1 MFNVSIC
8 LLVPVTNRNVFF
20 FFLAPP
26 AECLWH
32 KNIMSVNGF
41 QIAFKEIEKLL
52 DPDRPLGG
60 DYKTLAGVYGK
71 SQSDILYLGS
81 QQYPTKVLL
90 QQQNPTL
97 NELRMHLLG
106 DEMNRPEVVDVMKK
120 WIETNCDCGNCSLR

>member
-1 MFNVSIC
+1 MALSKLQMDVDSTDFA
-8 LLVPVTNRNVFF
+8 R
-20 FFLAPP
+20 P

-32 KNIMSVNGF
+32 KNIMSVSGF
-41 QIAFKEIEKLL
+41 QSAFKEIEKLL

-60 DYKTLAGVYGK
+60 DYKTLAGVYGN

-97 NELRMHLLG
+97 KELRTHLLG
-106 DEMNRPEVVDVMKK
+106 NVMKRSDVVGVMK
-120 WIETNCDCGNCSLR
+120 EWMETNCKCGNGCSLR